1 MKQEEKQCDIELT
14 QEELES
20 CFGGLIAV
28 YSDMSMEEFAPML
41 RGLIGLYAEVH
52 GCSIGKVLDAILL
65 EKYHDDDPYIEIEQ
79 DSRITS

>member
-1 MKQEEKQCDIELT
+1 MKQEEKQYEIELT

-20 CFGGLIAV
+20 SFGGLLAV
-28 YSDMSMEEFAPML
+28 YSDMSIEEFAPML
-41 RGLIGLYAEVH
+41 RGLIGLYAEVQ

-65 EKYHDDDPYIEIEQ
+65 GKYHDDDPYIEIEQ